1 MKYQKKVILTAC
13 LLATLSFNLS
23 HLFSGAITG
32 QADLASNGDLV
43 APAAATEGGVTGLVT
58 AVEPAGKAPSEKAKP
73 KPTSLSHK
81 GKVTV
86 GDSEVD
92 ATIVDINGKA
102 TFVIDRDLDPR
113 KSICASCANGV
124 FTSDINYTSAIE
136 DLKGSMTEAEKI
148 IRASSP
154 TKTVKGKKEVEVD
167 LASIPVDEMTDQQKE
182 KRADEL
188 LTTLEDS
195 CGEIE
200 KDESALKCYTRGLKS
215 MLRDS
220 DNKKIFKKN
229 EDKVD
234 EFISENVKEKI
245 TSALAGSKFSESTA
259 DQIEKLHEALPG
271 KFESSRT
278 LIIEASADAAKKA
291 ATNIQAKQQIVDRA
305 KVRFEGS
312 KTPEE
317 QNRNGNAWNR
327 QAYELQQMKVE
338 LGPKVTDLLEK
349 KNDLGLASAVSH
361 NYMAED
367 LRDQLMDHY
376 DDLTA
381 QLFDSNSNS
390 SSSSSVGSNGN
401 LVPTKRQFSES
412 NNNGVHRLNLGQP
425 LQSSGDAM
433 PNNQNTNNSRGSFDN
448 RPSAPGSFNNTLQQQ
463 QSQNNGSFN
472 RPPAPQLTPSTSSLA
487 PSNFQNNF

>member
-1 MKYQKKVILTAC
+1 MKDQKKVILTAC

-58 AVEPAGKAPSEKAKP
+58 ALDTTAKAKP
-73 KPTSLSHK
+73 ATKTLSHK
-81 GKVTV
+81 GKVTI

-92 ATIVDINGKA
+92 ATIINIEGKA
-102 TFVIDRDLDPR
+102 TFVIDKDSDPR

-136 DLKGSMTEAEKI
+136 DLKGSMSEAEKI
-148 IRASSP
+148 IRASVP
-154 TKTVKGKKEVEVD
+154 TKVAKGKKEVEVD

-229 EDKVD
+229 EDKVE

-245 TSALAGSKFSESTA
+245 TSALASSKFSESTA

-271 KFESSRT
+271 KFESSRN

-291 ATNIQAKQQIVDRA
+291 ATNIQAKQQMVDRA

-312 KTPEE
+312 KTLEE

-349 KNDLGLASAVSH
+349 KNDIGLASAVSH

-390 SSSSSVGSNGN
+390 SSSTNASGSNGN
-401 LVPTKRQFSES
+401 LVPTKSQFSER
-412 NNNGVHRLNLGQP
+412 NNNGVRRLNLGQP

-433 PNNQNTNNSRGSFDN
+433 PNNQNMNNSRGSFDN

-472 RPPAPQLTPSTSSLA
+472 RPSAPQLTPSTSSLA
-487 PSNFQNNF
+487 PNNFQNNF